1 NYRIST
7 HFEIRRRSLMLQ
19 LLIASVL
26 LTATS
31 AITVPED
38 LSEQPAILVSDE
50 YFWWQDEGN
59 LGAEITG
66 KFQSLDDMA
75 ALLHLKQ
82 SVGKFKARQHPFEPT
97 EWVLYD
103 ILVRIDLNANGTVA
117 TWRVSG
123 P

>member
-1 NYRIST
+1 
-7 HFEIRRRSLMLQ
+7 MLQ

-59 LGAEITG
+59 LGRNHRQVSITG
-66 KFQSLDDMA
+66 
-75 ALLHLKQ
+75 
-82 SVGKFKARQHPFEPT
+82 
-97 EWVLYD
+97 
-103 ILVRIDLNANGTVA
+103 
-117 TWRVSG
+117 
-123 P
+123 